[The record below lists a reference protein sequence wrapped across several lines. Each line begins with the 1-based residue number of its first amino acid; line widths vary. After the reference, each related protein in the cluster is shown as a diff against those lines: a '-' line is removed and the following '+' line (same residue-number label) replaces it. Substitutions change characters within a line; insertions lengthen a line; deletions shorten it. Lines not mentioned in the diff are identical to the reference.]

1 MGLSQVTV
9 TLIKENVPW
18 FRLLALLTGLD
29 YVESLTVSQFF
40 LEFSDQLVIL
50 GLRDVF
56 GSFSQIK
63 GLSNYFNVIKSVP
76 K

>member
-18 FRLLALLTGLD
+18 FRLLAYWLRLRRIINSFS
-29 YVESLTVSQFF
+29 VF